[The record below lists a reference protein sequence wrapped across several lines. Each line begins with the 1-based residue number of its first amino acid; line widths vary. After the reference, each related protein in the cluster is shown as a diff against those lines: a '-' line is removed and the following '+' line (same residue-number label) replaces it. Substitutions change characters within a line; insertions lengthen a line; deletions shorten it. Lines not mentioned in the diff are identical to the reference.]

1 MPLANL
7 GVRPRGVFPYP
18 LHRAVWNGRTRHRS
32 TFQQM
37 LRRKMLYDRQEL
49 LKVFADKVEVRSYVR
64 DHLGDG
70 FLVPRFGV
78 FNHADEVPWN
88 DLPRDVVLK
97 CTHRSGGVLAIDEL
111 GQEAASLPR
120 SGARTTPSVVRVHR
134 SQLVVADARRFLEF
148 HRRRSYGWGWGR
160 YEWCYRGLQKRILAE
175 AFVGDGDGPAP
186 TRQLF
191 CLGGRVLF
199 IRSTFADGRRTS
211 HLPDWT
217 PTPLTFVGKLV
228 TMVWEPRSI
237 HLDAMLR
244 AAETL
249 SADTD
254 FVRVD
259 LSDTA
264 DGPLLSELTNYPHGG
279 RLDLEPL
286 DESQRIASA
295 WRELPLRYADGVRRG
310 S

>member
-1 MPLANL
+1 M
-7 GVRPRGVFPYP
+7 
-18 LHRAVWNGRTRHRS
+18 
-32 TFQQM
+32 
-37 LRRKMLYDRQEL
+37 
-49 LKVFADKVEVRSYVR
+49 
-64 DHLGDG
+64 
-70 FLVPRFGV
+70 
-78 FNHADEVPWN
+78 
-88 DLPRDVVLK
+88 
-97 CTHRSGGVLAIDEL
+97 
-111 GQEAASLPR
+111 
-120 SGARTTPSVVRVHR
+120 
-134 SQLVVADARRFLEF
+134 
-148 HRRRSYGWGWGR
+148 
-160 YEWCYRGLQKRILAE
+160 
-175 AFVGDGDGPAP
+175 
-186 TRQLF
+186 
-191 CLGGRVLF
+191 LF

-217 PTPLTFVGKLV
+217 PTPLTFVGKPV
-228 TMVWEPRSI
+228 TMVWEPRPI

-244 AAETL
+244 AAEML

-259 LSDTA
+259 LFDTA